1 MDLSTNSI
9 DLIPGESSKDKKEG
23 TTLAGRYDQLKTNR
37 DPFLQ
42 RARDCAKVTNPA
54 ACPDSNMGDHGKLK
68 TPWQSTGAMGVS
80 NLQNKLNLTLFP
92 PNTPF
97 FKLEIDSLALK
108 IEEQGPEIKTE
119 LDTALVKVEQ
129 AVMTELETMSAR
141 AALAQAFQQLLV
153 TGNVLLY
160 VQEDRVR
167 TIHLQNYC
175 VVRDPMDHVTEI
187 LVEEEVYP
195 EALPD
200 GFFPEQEQED
210 EKLGPVKKTVKIH
223 TCIKTEDGFT
233 RWYQE
238 CKGKEIPDTYG
249 MCPMDVSP
257 WIVLRYE
264 RIESGEE
271 YGRSHVEKY
280 YGDLTALESLYQAS
294 IEAAAA
300 ASKVL
305 FLVNPN
311 GTTRP
316 KTLSSAANGAI
327 VQGNAADVTVI
338 QAQKQADLQ
347 ITMSMIERIEQRL
360 EFAFLLNQ
368 AVQRPGE
375 RVTAEEIKY
384 MAQSLEASIGAF
396 YSILTQELQ
405 LPLVRRLI
413 YMLQKKGK
421 LPEFPVSQ
429 ETGDPLVQPKAVTG
443 LEGIGRG
450 DDMNK
455 LTEFLSITQ
464 QVLGPEIAQQY
475 VNYEEALRRLAASA
489 SIDTTNLVKTSQQ
502 LQQERAAAE
511 AKAQQ
516 QQQEMQM
523 MEAMKSSA
531 MAKVAD
537 NYTQPGSPYGPQ
549 FSGNS
554 EDGAA
559 GSIPNTVPDLR
570 AAAQGLPSGP
580 VPGGAEG

>member
-1 MDLSTNSI
+1 MDLSINPI
-9 DLIPGESSKDKKEG
+9 DLAPGKGAKDKEKG
-23 TTLAGRYDQLKTNR
+23 TTLAGRYDQLTTNR
-37 DPFLQ
+37 NPFLQ

-97 FKLEIDSLALK
+97 FKLEIDSLALR

-141 AALAQAFQQLLV
+141 ASLAQAFQQLIV

-160 VQEDRVR
+160 IQEDRIR

-187 LVEEEVYP
+187 LIEEEVYP

-200 GFFPEQEQED
+200 GFLPDQKEED
-210 EKLGPVKKTVKIH
+210 DKLGPVKKTVKIH
-223 TCIKTEDGFT
+223 TCVKTENGIT

-238 CKGKEIPDTYG
+238 CKGKEIPNTYG

-294 IEAAAA
+294 IEAASA
-300 ASKVL
+300 ASKIL

-316 KTLSSAANGAI
+316 KTLSSAQNGAI
-327 VQGNAADVTVI
+327 VQGNASDVSVI

-347 ITMSMIERIEQRL
+347 ITMNMIERIEGRL

-375 RVTAEEIKY
+375 RVTAEEIRY
-384 MAQSLEASIGAF
+384 MAQTLEQTIGAF

-421 LPEFPVSQ
+421 LPEFPNSQ
-429 ETGDPLVQPKAVTG
+429 ETGEPLVQPRAVTG

-455 LTEFLSITQ
+455 LTEFLSVTQ

-489 SIDTTNLVKTSQQ
+489 SIDTTNLVKTTEQ
-502 LQQERAAAE
+502 LQQEAAA
-511 AKAQQ
+511 AQAQAQQ

-537 NYTQPGSPYGPQ
+537 NYTKEGAPYGPQ
-549 FSGNS
+549 FSGDA
-554 EDGAA
+554 ETGAA
-559 GSIPNTVPDLR
+559 GSTPNTVPDFG
-570 AAAQGLPSGP
+570 AAANGLPSGP
-580 VPGGAEG
+580 VRGAEG

>member
-1 MDLSTNSI
+1 MDLSINPI
-9 DLIPGESSKDKKEG
+9 DLVPGKGADKKKG

-42 RARDCAKVTNPA
+42 RGRDCAKVTIPS
-54 ACPDSNMGDHGKLK
+54 ACPDSNMGDHGKLQ
-68 TPWQSTGAMGVS
+68 TPWQSSGSRGV
-80 NLQNKLNLTLFP
+80 NHLQNKLGVTLFP

-97 FKLEIDSLALK
+97 FKLEIDSLALR

-129 AVMTELETMSAR
+129 AVMNELETMSAR
-141 AALAQAFQQLLV
+141 ASLSQAFKQLLI
-153 TGNVLLY
+153 TGNALLY
-160 VQEDRVR
+160 VTPEAIRVIR
-167 TIHLQNYC
+167 LQDYC
-175 VVRDPMDHVTEI
+175 VVRSPMGEVTEI

-200 GFFPEQEQED
+200 GFFPEEEEEDD
-210 EKLGPVKKTVKIH
+210 EKLGPIKKTVKIH
-223 TCIKTEDGFT
+223 TCVKVENGIT

-238 CKGKEIPDTYG
+238 CKGKEIENTYG
-249 MCPMDVSP
+249 MCPENCSP

-264 RIESGEE
+264 RLDSEE
-271 YGRSHVEKY
+271 YGRSHVEQY
-280 YGDLTALESLYQAS
+280 YGDLTALESLYQAA

-316 KTLSSAANGAI
+316 RTLSSAANGAI
-327 VQGNAADVTVI
+327 VQGNAADVTVV

-347 ITMSMIERIEQRL
+347 IAFNMIERIETRL
-360 EFAFLLNQ
+360 QFAFLLNT
-368 AVQRPGE
+368 AIQRPGE
-375 RVTAEEIKY
+375 RVTAEEIRY
-384 MAQSLEASIGAF
+384 MAQELEASIGGF

-421 LPEFPVSQ
+421 LPEFPSSQ
-429 ETGDPLVQPKAVTG
+429 ETGEPLVTPKAVTG

-455 LTEFLSITQ
+455 LTEFLTITQ
-464 QVLGPEIAQQY
+464 QVLGPETMAQY
-475 VNYEEALRRLAASA
+475 VNVEEGLRRLAASA
-489 SIDTTNLVKTSQQ
+489 SIDTTNLIKTSEQ
-502 LQQERAAAE
+502 LQQERAQAQAQ
-511 AKAQQ
+511 AQQ

-559 GSIPNTVPDLR
+559 GSIPNTVPDFG
-570 AAAQGLPSGP
+570 AAAEGLPSGP
-580 VPGGAEG
+580 VPGAEG

>member
-1 MDLSTNSI
+1 MDLNINPI
-9 DLIPGESSKDKKEG
+9 DLIPGKGGRDKKEG

-42 RARDCAKVTNPA
+42 RGRDCAKVTNPA

-97 FKLEIDSLALK
+97 FKLEIDSLALR

-129 AVMTELETMSAR
+129 AVMNELETMSAR
-141 AALAQAFQQLLV
+141 ASLAQAFQQLIV

-160 VQEDRVR
+160 VQEDRIRV
-167 TIHLQNYC
+167 IHLQNYC

-200 GFFPEQEQED
+200 GFFPDQEKED

-223 TCIKTEDGFT
+223 TCIKTEKGIT

-238 CKGKEIPDTYG
+238 CKGKEIPNTYG

-264 RIESGEE
+264 RLESGEE

-316 KTLSSAANGAI
+316 RTLSSAANGAI
-327 VQGNAADVTVI
+327 VQGNAADVTVV

-347 ITMSMIERIEQRL
+347 ITMNMIERIEQRL

-375 RVTAEEIKY
+375 RVTAEEIRY
-384 MAQSLEASIGAF
+384 MAQTLEQTIGAF

-421 LPEFPVSQ
+421 LPEFPSSQ

-455 LTEFLSITQ
+455 LTEFLSVTQ

-502 LQQERAAAE
+502 LEQERAAAQ
-511 AKAQQ
+511 AQAQQ
-516 QQQEMQM
+516 QQQEQQM
-523 MEAMKSSA
+523 MEMMKSSA
-531 MAKVAD
+531 MSKAVD

-559 GSIPNTVPDLR
+559 GSIPNTVPDLG

-580 VPGGAEG
+580 VQGGET

>member
-1 MDLSTNSI
+1 MDLNTNEI
-9 DLIPGESSKDKKEG
+9 DLVPGKGAKNKPKG

-42 RARDCAKVTNPA
+42 RGRDCSKVTIPSI
-54 ACPDSNMGDHGKLK
+54 CPDSNQGDHGKLK
-68 TPWQSTGAMGVS
+68 TPWQSTGARGVTH
-80 NLQNKLNLTLFP
+80 LAHKLGITLFP

-97 FKLEIDSLALK
+97 FKLEIDSLALR

-119 LDTALVKVEQ
+119 LDTALVQAEQ
-129 AVMTELETMSAR
+129 AVMTQLETMSAR
-141 AALAQAFQQLLV
+141 ASLNQAFRQLLV

-160 VQEDRVR
+160 VLPDGIRV
-167 TIHLQNYC
+167 IHLQDYC
-175 VVRDPMDHVTEI
+175 VVRDPMGHVTEI
-187 LVEEEVYP
+187 LIEEEVYP

-200 GFFPEQEQED
+200 GFLPDQDKEEENLEPIKKSVKVHTCVKFED
-210 EKLGPVKKTVKIH
+210 EVAT
-223 TCIKTEDGFT
+223 
-233 RWYQE
+233 WYQE
-238 CKGKEIPDTYG
+238 CKGKEIPNTYG
-249 MCPMDVSP
+249 RCPQNCCP
-257 WIVLRYE
+257 FIVLRYE
-264 RIESGEE
+264 KLDSED
-271 YGRSHVEKY
+271 YGRSHTEQY
-280 YGDLTALESLYQAS
+280 YGDLTALESLYQAV

-300 ASKVL
+300 ASKIL
-305 FLVNPN
+305 FLCNPN

-347 ITMSMIERIEQRL
+347 IANTTIDRIESRMQ
-360 EFAFLLNQ
+360 FAFLLNT
-368 AVQRPGE
+368 AIQRPGE
-375 RVTAEEIKY
+375 RVTAEEIRY
-384 MAQSLEASIGAF
+384 MAQELEASIGGF

-413 YMLQKKGK
+413 YMLQRKGK
-421 LPEFPVSQ
+421 LPEFPNSQ
-429 ETGDPLVQPKAVTG
+429 ETGDPLIMPKAVTG

-455 LTEFLSITQ
+455 LTEFLTLTQ
-464 QVLGPEIAQQY
+464 KVLGPEISQRY

-502 LQQERAAAE
+502 LQQEAAA
-511 AKAQQ
+511 AQAQQ
-516 QQQEMQM
+516 QQQRQEQQM

-559 GSIPNTVPDLR
+559 GSIPNSLPDLG
-570 AAAQGLPSGP
+570 AAAAGLPSGP
-580 VPGGAEG
+580 IPGGGEG

>member
-1 MDLSTNSI
+1 MDLKINDI
-9 DLIPGESSKDKKEG
+9 DLAPGKGRKKKKG
-23 TTLAGRYDQLKTNR
+23 TTLAGRYDQLKTTR

-42 RARDCAKVTNPA
+42 RGRDCSKVTIPSI
-54 ACPDSNMGDHGKLK
+54 CPDSNQGDHGKLK
-68 TPWQSTGAMGVS
+68 TPWQSTGARGIAHLS
-80 NLQNKLNLTLFP
+80 HKLLITLLP

-97 FKLEIDSLALK
+97 FKLEIDSLALQ

-129 AVMTELETMSAR
+129 ATMTMLETMSAR
-141 AALAQAFQQLLV
+141 ASLNQAFRQLLV

-160 VQEDRVR
+160 VLPDGIRV
-167 TIHLQNYC
+167 IHLQDYC
-175 VVRDPMDHVTEI
+175 VVRDPMGHVTEI
-187 LVEEEVYP
+187 LIEEEVYP

-200 GFFPEQEQED
+200 GFLPDQKEEETL
-210 EKLGPVKKTVKIH
+210 EATKKSMKIH
-223 TCIKTEDGFT
+223 TCVKLEDGMAT
-233 RWYQE
+233 WYQE

-249 MCPMDVSP
+249 RCPENVSP

-264 RIESGEE
+264 KLDSED
-271 YGRSHVEKY
+271 YGRSHTEQY
-280 YGDLTALESLYQAS
+280 YGDLTALESLYQAV

-300 ASKVL
+300 ASKIL
-305 FLVNPN
+305 FLCNPN

-327 VQGNAADVTVI
+327 VQGNAQDVSVV
-338 QAQKQADLQ
+338 QANKQADLQ
-347 ITMSMIERIEQRL
+347 IANSTIDRIEGRL
-360 EFAFLLNQ
+360 QFAFLLNS
-368 AVQRPGE
+368 AIQRPGE
-375 RVTAEEIKY
+375 RVTAEEIRY
-384 MAQSLEASIGAF
+384 MAQELEASIGGF

-421 LPEFPVSQ
+421 LPEFPNSQ
-429 ETGDPLVQPKAVTG
+429 ETGEPLVLPKAVTG

-455 LTEFLSITQ
+455 LTEFLTLTQ

-489 SIDTTNLVKTSQQ
+489 SIDTTNLVKTSEQ
-502 LQQERAAAE
+502 LQQEAAA
-511 AKAQQ
+511 AQAQQ
-516 QQQEMQM
+516 QQDQQQQQM
-523 MEAMKSSA
+523 MEMMKSSA
-531 MAKVAD
+531 ASKVAD
-537 NYTQPGSPYGPQ
+537 NFTQPGSPYGPQ

-554 EDGAA
+554 DDGAA
-559 GSIPNTVPDLR
+559 GSIPNSLPDLR

-580 VPGGAEG
+580 VQGGGEG

>member
-1 MDLSTNSI
+1 MDLNISPI
-9 DLIPGESSKDKKEG
+9 DLVPGKGAKDKKKG

-97 FKLEIDSLALK
+97 FKLEIDSLALR

-129 AVMTELETMSAR
+129 AVMNELETMSAR
-141 AALAQAFQQLLV
+141 ASLAQAFQQLIV

-160 VQEDRVR
+160 VQEDRIRV
-167 TIHLQNYC
+167 IHLQNYC

-195 EALPD
+195 EALPE
-200 GFFPEQEQED
+200 GFLPDQEKED

-223 TCIKTEDGFT
+223 TCVKTEKGIT

-238 CKGKEIPDTYG
+238 CKGKEIPNTYG

-264 RIESGEE
+264 RLESGEE

-316 KTLSSAANGAI
+316 RTLSSAANGAI
-327 VQGNAADVTVI
+327 VQGNAADVTVV

-375 RVTAEEIKY
+375 RVTAEEIRY
-384 MAQSLEASIGAF
+384 MAQTLEQTIGAF

-421 LPEFPVSQ
+421 LPEFPNSQ

-455 LTEFLSITQ
+455 LTEFLSVTQ

-502 LQQERAAAE
+502 LEQERAAAQ
-511 AKAQQ
+511 AQAQQ
-516 QQQEMQM
+516 QQQEQQM
-523 MEAMKSSA
+523 MEMMKSSA
-531 MAKVAD
+531 MSKAVD
-537 NYTQPGSPYGPQ
+537 NYTQAGSPYGPQ
-549 FSGNS
+549 YSGNS
-554 EDGAA
+554 ETGAA
-559 GSIPNTVPDLR
+559 GSIPNTVPDLG

-580 VPGGAEG
+580 VQGGEA

>member
-1 MDLSTNSI
+1 MDLKISDI
-9 DLIPGESSKDKKEG
+9 DLTPGKGKKKKKKG

-42 RARDCAKVTNPA
+42 RGRDCSKVTIPSI
-54 ACPDSNMGDHGKLK
+54 CPDSNQGDHGKLK
-68 TPWQSTGAMGVS
+68 TPWQSTGARGIAH
-80 NLQNKLNLTLFP
+80 LAHKLLITLLP

-97 FKLEIDSLALK
+97 FKLEIDGLALQ

-129 AVMTELETMSAR
+129 ACMTSLETMSAR
-141 AALAQAFQQLLV
+141 ASLNQAFRQLLV

-160 VQEDRVR
+160 VLPDGIRV
-167 TIHLQNYC
+167 IHLQDYC
-175 VVRDPMDHVTEI
+175 VVRDPMGHITEI
-187 LVEEEVYP
+187 LIEEEVYP

-200 GFFPEQEQED
+200 GFLPDQKEEETL
-210 EKLGPVKKTVKIH
+210 EPTKKSIKVH
-223 TCIKTEDGFT
+223 TCVKFENGVAT
-233 RWYQE
+233 WYQE
-238 CKGKEIPDTYG
+238 AKGKEIANTYG
-249 MCPMDVSP
+249 RCPENCSP

-264 RIESGEE
+264 KLDSED
-271 YGRSHVEKY
+271 YGRSHTEQY
-280 YGDLTALESLYQAS
+280 YGDLTALESLYQAV

-300 ASKVL
+300 ASKIL
-305 FLVNPN
+305 FLCNPN

-316 KTLSSAANGAI
+316 RTLSSAANGAI
-327 VQGNAADVTVI
+327 VQGNAADVTVV
-338 QAQKQADLQ
+338 QANKQADLQ
-347 ITMSMIERIEQRL
+347 IANSTIDRIEGRL
-360 EFAFLLNQ
+360 QFAFLLNS
-368 AVQRPGE
+368 AIQRPGE
-375 RVTAEEIKY
+375 RVTAEEIRY
-384 MAQSLEASIGAF
+384 MAQELEASIGGF

-413 YMLQKKGK
+413 YMLQRQGK
-421 LPEFPVSQ
+421 LPEFPNSQ
-429 ETGDPLVQPKAVTG
+429 ETGEPLVLPKAVTG

-455 LTEFLSITQ
+455 LTEFLGVTQ

-502 LQQERAAAE
+502 LQQEAAA
-511 AKAQQ
+511 AQAQQQQ

-537 NYTQPGSPYGPQ
+537 NYTKPGSPYGPQ
-549 FSGNS
+549 FSGDS
-554 EDGAA
+554 ETGAA
-559 GSIPNTVPDLR
+559 GSIPNSLPDLR

-580 VPGGAEG
+580 VQGGEV

>member
-1 MDLSTNSI
+1 MDLKINDI
-9 DLIPGESSKDKKEG
+9 DLAPGKGRKKKKG
-23 TTLAGRYDQLKTNR
+23 TTLAGRYDQLKTTR

-42 RARDCAKVTNPA
+42 RGRDCSKVTIPSI
-54 ACPDSNMGDHGKLK
+54 CPDSNQGDHGKLK
-68 TPWQSTGAMGVS
+68 TPWQSTGARGIAHLS
-80 NLQNKLNLTLFP
+80 HKLLITLLP

-97 FKLEIDSLALK
+97 FKLEIDGLALQ

-129 AVMTELETMSAR
+129 ACMTSLETMSAR
-141 AALAQAFQQLLV
+141 ASLNQAFRQLLV

-160 VQEDRVR
+160 VLPDGIRV
-167 TIHLQNYC
+167 IHLQDYC
-175 VVRDPMDHVTEI
+175 VVRDPMGHVTEI

-200 GFFPEQEQED
+200 GFLPDQKEEE
-210 EKLGPVKKTVKIH
+210 EKLEATKKSMKIH
-223 TCIKTEDGFT
+223 TCVKFEDGMAT
-233 RWYQE
+233 WYQE

-249 MCPMDVSP
+249 RCPENCSP

-264 RIESGEE
+264 KLDSED
-271 YGRSHVEKY
+271 YGRSHTEQY
-280 YGDLTALESLYQAS
+280 YGDLTALESLYQAV

-300 ASKVL
+300 ASKIL
-305 FLVNPN
+305 FLCNPN

-327 VQGNAADVTVI
+327 VQGNAQDVSVV
-338 QAQKQADLQ
+338 QANKQADLQ
-347 ITMSMIERIEQRL
+347 IANSTIDRIEGRL
-360 EFAFLLNQ
+360 QFAFLLNS
-368 AVQRPGE
+368 AIQRPGE
-375 RVTAEEIKY
+375 RVTAEEIRY
-384 MAQSLEASIGAF
+384 MAQELEASIGGF

-421 LPEFPVSQ
+421 LPEFPNSQ
-429 ETGDPLVQPKAVTG
+429 ETGEPLVLPKAVTG

-455 LTEFLSITQ
+455 LTEFLTLTQ

-489 SIDTTNLVKTSQQ
+489 SIDTTNLVKTSEQ
-502 LQQERAAAE
+502 LQQEAAA
-511 AKAQQ
+511 AQAQQ
-516 QQQEMQM
+516 QQDQQQQQM
-523 MEAMKSSA
+523 MEMMKSSA
-531 MAKVAD
+531 ASKIAD
-537 NYTQPGSPYGPQ
+537 NFTQPGSPYGPQ

-554 EDGAA
+554 DNGAA
-559 GSIPNTVPDLR
+559 GSIPNSLPDLR

-580 VPGGAEG
+580 VQGGGEG

>member
-1 MDLSTNSI
+1 
-9 DLIPGESSKDKKEG
+9 
-23 TTLAGRYDQLKTNR
+23 
-37 DPFLQ
+37 
-42 RARDCAKVTNPA
+42 
-54 ACPDSNMGDHGKLK
+54 
-68 TPWQSTGAMGVS
+68 
-80 NLQNKLNLTLFP
+80 
-92 PNTPF
+92 
-97 FKLEIDSLALK
+97 
-108 IEEQGPEIKTE
+108 
-119 LDTALVKVEQ
+119 
-129 AVMTELETMSAR
+129 MTELETMSAR
-141 AALAQAFQQLLV
+141 ASLAQAFQQLIV

-160 VQEDRVR
+160 VQEDRIR
-167 TIHLQNYC
+167 AIHLQNYC

-200 GFFPEQEQED
+200 GFLPDQEKED

-223 TCIKTEDGFT
+223 TCVKTENGIT

-238 CKGKEIPDTYG
+238 CKGKEIPNTYG

-264 RIESGEE
+264 RLESGEE

-327 VQGNAADVTVI
+327 VQGNAADVTVV

-347 ITMSMIERIEQRL
+347 ITMNMIERIESRL

-375 RVTAEEIKY
+375 RVTAEEIRY
-384 MAQSLEASIGAF
+384 MAQSLEQTIGAF

-421 LPEFPVSQ
+421 LPEFPNSQ
-429 ETGDPLVQPKAVTG
+429 ETGEPLVQPRAVTG

-455 LTEFLSITQ
+455 LTEFLSVTQ

-502 LQQERAAAE
+502 LQQEAAA
-511 AKAQQ
+511 AQAQAQQ
-516 QQQEMQM
+516 QQQEQQM

-537 NYTQPGSPYGPQ
+537 NYTKPGSPYGPQ

-559 GSIPNTVPDLR
+559 GSIPNTVPDFG

-580 VPGGAEG
+580 VGGAEG

>member
-1 MDLSTNSI
+1 MDLSIDPI
-9 DLIPGESSKDKKEG
+9 DLAPGKGAKDKKEG

-68 TPWQSTGAMGVS
+68 TPWQSTGSLGVS
-80 NLQNKLNLTLFP
+80 NLQNRLNLTLFP

-97 FKLEIDSLALK
+97 FKLEIDSLALR

-129 AVMTELETMSAR
+129 AVMIELETMSAR
-141 AALAQAFQQLLV
+141 ASLAQAFQQLLI

-160 VQEDRVR
+160 IQEDRIR

-187 LVEEEVYP
+187 LIEEEVYP

-200 GFFPEQEQED
+200 GFFPEQEEED

-223 TCIKTEDGFT
+223 TCVKTEGGIT

-238 CKGKEIPDTYG
+238 CKGKEIPNTYG
-249 MCPMDVSP
+249 MCPMDCSP
-257 WIVLRYE
+257 WIVLRFE
-264 RIESGEE
+264 KIESGEE

-375 RVTAEEIKY
+375 RVTAEEIKI
-384 MAQSLEASIGAF
+384 MSQSLEAQIGAF

-421 LPEFPVSQ
+421 LPEFPNSQ
-429 ETGDPLVQPKAVTG
+429 ETGEPLVQPKAVTG

-502 LQQERAAAE
+502 LQQEAAA
-511 AKAQQ
+511 AQAQQQQ

-523 MEAMKSSA
+523 MEMMKSSA
-531 MAKVAD
+531 AAKIAD
-537 NYTQPGSPYGPQ
+537 NYTKEGTPYGPQ
-549 FSGNS
+549 FSGDS
-554 EDGAA
+554 ETGAA
-559 GSIPNTVPDLR
+559 GSTPNSLPNLR
-570 AAAQGLPSGP
+570 AAAEGLPSGP
-580 VPGGAEG
+580 VQGGEA

>member
-1 MDLSTNSI
+1 MDLSIDPI
-9 DLIPGESSKDKKEG
+9 DLAPGKGAKDKKEG

-68 TPWQSTGAMGVS
+68 TPWQSTGARGVTH
-80 NLQNKLNLTLFP
+80 LAHKLGVTLFP
-92 PNTPF
+92 PNTPW
-97 FKLEIDSLALK
+97 FKLEIDSLALR

-129 AVMTELETMSAR
+129 AVMMMAETMSAR
-141 AALAQAFQQLLV
+141 ASLAQAFQQLLV

-160 VQEDRVR
+160 IQEDRIR

-187 LVEEEVYP
+187 LIEEEVYP

-200 GFFPEQEQED
+200 GFFPEQEEED

-223 TCIKTEDGFT
+223 TCVKTENGIT

-238 CKGKEIPDTYG
+238 CKGKEIPNTYG

-264 RIESGEE
+264 RVESGEE

-316 KTLSSAANGAI
+316 RTLSSAANGAI
-327 VQGNAADVTVI
+327 VQGNAADVTVV

-421 LPEFPVSQ
+421 LPEFPNSQ
-429 ETGDPLVQPKAVTG
+429 ETGEPLVQPRAVTG

-464 QVLGPEIAQQY
+464 EVLGPEIAQQY

-502 LQQERAAAE
+502 LQQEAAA
-511 AKAQQ
+511 AQAQQQQ

-523 MEAMKSSA
+523 MEMMKSSA
-531 MAKVAD
+531 AAKAVD

-559 GSIPNTVPDLR
+559 GSIPNTVPDLG
-570 AAAQGLPSGP
+570 AAAEGLPSGP
-580 VPGGAEG
+580 VGGAEG

>member
-1 MDLSTNSI
+1 MDLSIDPI
-9 DLIPGESSKDKKEG
+9 DLVPGKGAKEKG
-23 TTLAGRYDQLKTNR
+23 TTLAARYDQLKTNR

-54 ACPDSNMGDHGKLK
+54 SCPDSNMGDHGKLK

-97 FKLEIDSLALK
+97 FKLEIDSLALR

-141 AALAQAFQQLLV
+141 ASLAQAFQQLIV

-160 VQEDRVR
+160 VQEDRIR

-200 GFFPEQEQED
+200 GLFPDQEKED

-223 TCIKTEDGFT
+223 TCVKTENGIT

-238 CKGKEIPDTYG
+238 CKGKEIPNTYG

-264 RIESGEE
+264 RLESGDE

-316 KTLSSAANGAI
+316 RTLSSAANGAI
-327 VQGNAADVTVI
+327 VQGNAADVTVV

-347 ITMSMIERIEQRL
+347 IRMSMIERIEQRL

-384 MAQSLEASIGAF
+384 MAQSLEATIGAF

-421 LPEFPVSQ
+421 LPEFPNSQ
-429 ETGDPLVQPKAVTG
+429 ETGEPLVQPRAVTG

-455 LTEFLSITQ
+455 LTEFLSVTQ

-502 LQQERAAAE
+502 LQQEAAA
-511 AKAQQ
+511 AQAQQQQ

-537 NYTQPGSPYGPQ
+537 NYTKPGSPYGPQ
-549 FSGNS
+549 CSGDS
-554 EDGAA
+554 ETGAA
-559 GSIPNTVPDLR
+559 GSIPNTVPDLG
-570 AAAQGLPSGP
+570 AAAEGLPSGP
-580 VPGGAEG
+580 VQEGGET

>member
-1 MDLSTNSI
+1 MDLKINDI
-9 DLIPGESSKDKKEG
+9 DLAPGKGRKKKKG
-23 TTLAGRYDQLKTNR
+23 TTLAGRYDQLKTTR

-42 RARDCAKVTNPA
+42 RGRDCSKVTIPSI
-54 ACPDSNMGDHGKLK
+54 CPDSNQGDHGKLK
-68 TPWQSTGAMGVS
+68 TPWQSTGARGIAHLS
-80 NLQNKLNLTLFP
+80 HKLLITLLP

-97 FKLEIDSLALK
+97 FKLEIDGLALQ

-129 AVMTELETMSAR
+129 ACMTSLETMSAR
-141 AALAQAFQQLLV
+141 ASLNQAFRQLLV

-160 VQEDRVR
+160 VLPDGIRV
-167 TIHLQNYC
+167 IHLQDYC
-175 VVRDPMDHVTEI
+175 VVRDPMGHITEI
-187 LVEEEVYP
+187 LIEEEVYP

-200 GFFPEQEQED
+200 GFLPDQKEEETL
-210 EKLGPVKKTVKIH
+210 EATKKSMKIH
-223 TCIKTEDGFT
+223 TCVKFEDGMAT
-233 RWYQE
+233 WYQE

-249 MCPMDVSP
+249 RCPENCSP

-264 RIESGEE
+264 KLDSED
-271 YGRSHVEKY
+271 YGRSHTEQY
-280 YGDLTALESLYQAS
+280 YGDLTALESLYQAV

-300 ASKVL
+300 ASKIL
-305 FLVNPN
+305 FLCNPN

-327 VQGNAADVTVI
+327 VQGNAQDVSVV
-338 QAQKQADLQ
+338 QANKQADLQ
-347 ITMSMIERIEQRL
+347 IANSTIDRIEGRL
-360 EFAFLLNQ
+360 QFAFLLNS
-368 AVQRPGE
+368 AIQRPGE
-375 RVTAEEIKY
+375 RVTAEEIRY
-384 MAQSLEASIGAF
+384 MAQELEASIGGF

-421 LPEFPVSQ
+421 LPEFPNSQ
-429 ETGDPLVQPKAVTG
+429 ETGEPLVLPKAVTG

-455 LTEFLSITQ
+455 LTEFLTLTQ

-489 SIDTTNLVKTSQQ
+489 SIDTTNLVKTSEQ
-502 LQQERAAAE
+502 LQQEAAA
-511 AKAQQ
+511 AQAQQ
-516 QQQEMQM
+516 QQDQQQQQM
-523 MEAMKSSA
+523 MEMMKSSA
-531 MAKVAD
+531 ASKVAD
-537 NYTQPGSPYGPQ
+537 NFTQPGSPYGPQ

-554 EDGAA
+554 DNGAA
-559 GSIPNTVPDLR
+559 GSIPNSLPDLR

-580 VPGGAEG
+580 VQGGGEG

>member
-1 MDLSTNSI
+1 MDLKVNSL
-9 DLIPGESSKDKKEG
+9 DLASGKGSKKKKKG

-42 RARDCAKVTNPA
+42 RGRDCAKVTIPSI
-54 ACPDSNMGDHGKLK
+54 CPDSNQGDHGKLK
-68 TPWQSTGAMGVS
+68 TPWQSTGARGVTH
-80 NLQNKLNLTLFP
+80 LAHKLGVTLFP

-97 FKLEIDSLALK
+97 FKLEIDSLALR
-108 IEEQGPEIKTE
+108 IEEQGPELKTE

-129 AVMTELETMSAR
+129 ATMTMLETMSAR
-141 AALAQAFQQLLV
+141 ASLNQAFRQLLV

-160 VQEDRVR
+160 VLPDGIRV
-167 TIHLQNYC
+167 IHLQDYC
-175 VVRDPMDHVTEI
+175 VVRDPSGHVTEI
-187 LVEEEVYP
+187 LIEEEVYP

-200 GFFPEQEQED
+200 GFLSKED
-210 EKLGPVKKTVKIH
+210 SKEDDSEPIKKSLKVH
-223 TCIKTEDGFT
+223 TCVKFEDGVST
-233 RWYQE
+233 WYQE
-238 CKGKEIPDTYG
+238 CKGKEIPNTYG
-249 MCPMDVSP
+249 RCPENCSP

-264 RIESGEE
+264 RLDSED
-271 YGRSHVEKY
+271 YGRSHTEQY
-280 YGDLTALESLYQAS
+280 YGDLTALESLYQAV

-300 ASKVL
+300 ASKIL
-305 FLVNPN
+305 FLCNPN

-316 KTLSSAANGAI
+316 RTLSSAVNGAI
-327 VQGNAADVTVI
+327 VSGNAADVTVV

-347 ITMSMIERIEQRL
+347 IANVTIDRIESRMQ
-360 EFAFLLNQ
+360 FAFLLNT
-368 AVQRPGE
+368 AIQRPGE
-375 RVTAEEIKY
+375 RVTAEEIRY
-384 MAQSLEASIGAF
+384 MAQELEASIGGF

-413 YMLQKKGK
+413 YMLQRQGK
-421 LPEFPVSQ
+421 LPEFPDSQ
-429 ETGDPLVQPKAVTG
+429 ETGEPLVQPKAVTG

-455 LTEFLSITQ
+455 LTEFLSVTQ

-502 LQQERAAAE
+502 LQQEAAA
-511 AKAQQ
+511 AQAQQQQ

-537 NYTQPGSPYGPQ
+537 NYTKPGSPYGPQ
-549 FSGNS
+549 FSGDS
-554 EDGAA
+554 ETGAA
-559 GSIPNTVPDLR
+559 GSIPNTVPDLG
-570 AAAQGLPSGP
+570 AAAEGLPSGP
-580 VPGGAEG
+580 VQGGET

>member
-1 MDLSTNSI
+1 
-9 DLIPGESSKDKKEG
+9 
-23 TTLAGRYDQLKTNR
+23 
-37 DPFLQ
+37 
-42 RARDCAKVTNPA
+42 
-54 ACPDSNMGDHGKLK
+54 
-68 TPWQSTGAMGVS
+68 
-80 NLQNKLNLTLFP
+80 LQNKLNLTLFP

-97 FKLEIDSLALK
+97 FKLEIDSLALR

-129 AVMTELETMSAR
+129 AVMMELETMSAR
-141 AALAQAFQQLLV
+141 ASLAQAFQQLLV

-160 VQEDRVR
+160 IQEDRIR

-200 GFFPEQEQED
+200 GFFPEQEEED

-223 TCIKTEDGFT
+223 TCVKTENGIT

-238 CKGKEIPDTYG
+238 CKGKEIPNTYG

-264 RIESGEE
+264 RVESGEE

-421 LPEFPVSQ
+421 LPEFPNSQ
-429 ETGDPLVQPKAVTG
+429 ETGEPLVQPKAVTG

-455 LTEFLSITQ
+455 LTEFLTITQ

-502 LQQERAAAE
+502 LQQEAAA
-511 AKAQQ
+511 AQAQQQQ

-537 NYTQPGSPYGPQ
+537 NYTKPGSPYGPQ
-549 FSGNS
+549 FSGDS
-554 EDGAA
+554 ETGAA
-559 GSIPNTVPDLR
+559 GSIPNTVPDLG
-570 AAAQGLPSGP
+570 AAAEGLPSGP
-580 VPGGAEG
+580 VQGGET

>member
-1 MDLSTNSI
+1 MDLKISDI
-9 DLIPGESSKDKKEG
+9 DLTPDKGKKKKKKG

-42 RARDCAKVTNPA
+42 RGRDCSKVTIPSICPA
-54 ACPDSNMGDHGKLK
+54 SNQGDQGKLK
-68 TPWQSTGAMGVS
+68 TPWQSTGARGIAHLS
-80 NLQNKLNLTLFP
+80 HKLLITLLP

-97 FKLEIDSLALK
+97 FKLEIDSLALQ

-129 AVMTELETMSAR
+129 ATMTMLETMSAR
-141 AALAQAFQQLLV
+141 ASLNQAFRQLLV

-160 VQEDRVR
+160 VLPDGIRV
-167 TIHLQNYC
+167 IHLQDYC
-175 VVRDPMDHVTEI
+175 VVRDPMGHITEI
-187 LVEEEVYP
+187 LIEEEVYP

-200 GFFPEQEQED
+200 GFLPDQKEEETL
-210 EKLGPVKKTVKIH
+210 EPTKKSIKVH
-223 TCIKTEDGFT
+223 TCVKFENGVAT
-233 RWYQE
+233 WYQE
-238 CKGKEIPDTYG
+238 AKGKEIANTYG
-249 MCPMDVSP
+249 RCPENCSP

-264 RIESGEE
+264 KLDSED
-271 YGRSHVEKY
+271 YGRSHTEQY
-280 YGDLTALESLYQAS
+280 YGDLTALESLYQAV

-300 ASKVL
+300 ASKIL
-305 FLVNPN
+305 FLCNPN

-316 KTLSSAANGAI
+316 RTLSSAANGAI
-327 VQGNAADVTVI
+327 VQGNAADVTVV
-338 QAQKQADLQ
+338 QANKQADLQ
-347 ITMSMIERIEQRL
+347 IANSTIDRIEGRL
-360 EFAFLLNQ
+360 QFAFLLNS
-368 AVQRPGE
+368 AIQRPGE
-375 RVTAEEIKY
+375 RVTAEEIRY
-384 MAQSLEASIGAF
+384 MAQELEASIGGF

-421 LPEFPVSQ
+421 LPEFPNSQ
-429 ETGDPLVQPKAVTG
+429 ETGEPLVLPKAVTG

-455 LTEFLSITQ
+455 LTEFLGVTQ

-502 LQQERAAAE
+502 LQQEAAA
-511 AKAQQ
+511 AQAQQQQ

-537 NYTQPGSPYGPQ
+537 NYTKPGSPYGPQ
-549 FSGNS
+549 FSAGNS
-554 EDGAA
+554 ETGAA
-559 GSIPNTVPDLR
+559 GSIPNTVPDLG

-580 VPGGAEG
+580 VEGGEV

>member
-1 MDLSTNSI
+1 MDLSVNPI
-9 DLIPGESSKDKKEG
+9 DLAPGKGAKDKEKG

-97 FKLEIDSLALK
+97 FKLEIDSLALR

-160 VQEDRVR
+160 IQEDRIR

-187 LVEEEVYP
+187 LIEEEVYP

-200 GFFPEQEQED
+200 GFLPEDKQD
-210 EKLGPVKKTVKIH
+210 NDKLGPIKKTVKIH
-223 TCIKTEDGFT
+223 TCVKTEDGIT

-238 CKGKEIPDTYG
+238 CAGKELDNTYG
-249 MCPMDVSP
+249 MCPMEVSP

-300 ASKVL
+300 SSKIL

-327 VQGNAADVTVI
+327 VQGNASDVSVV
-338 QAQKQADLQ
+338 QSQKQADLQ

-384 MAQSLEASIGAF
+384 MAQSLEQTIGSF

-421 LPEFPVSQ
+421 LPEFPNSQ
-429 ETGDPLVQPKAVTG
+429 ETGEPLVQPRAVTG

-450 DDMNK
+450 DDMSK
-455 LTEFLSITQ
+455 LTEFLTITQ

-489 SIDTTNLVKTSQQ
+489 SIDTTNLVKTSEQ
-502 LQQERAAAE
+502 LQQEAAA
-511 AKAQQ
+511 AQAQQQQ

-537 NYTQPGSPYGPQ
+537 NYTKEGAPYGPQ
-549 FSGNS
+549 FSGDS
-554 EDGAA
+554 ETGAA
-559 GSIPNTVPDLR
+559 GSIPNTVPDLG
-570 AAAQGLPSGP
+570 AAADGLPSGP
-580 VPGGAEG
+580 VGGAEG